1 MFTTLPLFIPIGTFD
16 VSMDSLRDPPDHLRV
31 REVKEWYVKLLM
43 KMLKEEAEDHEE
55 LTAPLLV
62 VCSATKDAF
71 KQRACQTYTYQV
83 VGGVQ
88 RFTAICRINEG
99 DGCRKITARR
109 CAVYGQGLSTEA
121 ILTIAQQH
129 NLYNQ
134 IQRTTTF
141 PEIAAACRRVLF
153 QHFSEE
159 GKYDDGQYDPPVP
172 RYNTQKYRDWKKACM
187 RLCITPQVV
196 SVRNVLFN
204 DPGSANS
211 ML

>member
-1 MFTTLPLFIPIGTFD
+1 
-16 VSMDSLRDPPDHLRV
+16 
-31 REVKEWYVKLLM
+31 M
-43 KMLKEEAEDHEE
+43 KMLKEAAEDLEE

-62 VCSATKDAF
+62 VCSATKDVF
-71 KQRACQTYTYQV
+71 KQTASHMYTYQV

-88 RFTAICRINEG
+88 RFTAICHINEG
-99 DGCRKITARR
+99 EGCRKITARQ

-121 ILTIAQQH
+121 ILKIAQQH

-134 IQRTTTF
+134 IQRMTTF
-141 PEIAAACRRVLF
+141 REIAAACRRVLF

-159 GKYDDGQYDPPVP
+159 GKCDDREYDPPVP
-172 RYNTQKYRDWKKACM
+172 CYNTQKYRDWKKACM

-196 SVRNVLFN
+196 SVRNVLFK
-204 DPGSANS
+204 DPGSANR